1 MYKNGAKGVSAKTC
15 SGYPHGE
22 VYFAEVFK
30 QHNILQKES
39 KTNTKGCYALKSKII
54 FSHFPLL

>member
-30 QHNILQKES
+30 QHI
-39 KTNTKGCYALKSKII
+39 TKGKQNYHQRMLYYALKS
-54 FSHFPLL
+54 